1 MKYMIKSTIL
11 SFCLLSS
18 LDIKNAYAFLP
29 AQNGFTRTIPV
40 KPLNQRQ
47 YGFSRNNIATRM
59 SDSNRQEG
67 QDDEIERLRSMA
79 AKLRAEAS
87 ALEAEKVQQM
97 ADAADRAFRQF
108 DINQDGNIS
117 VAELKSGLEKAF
129 KTELSDQRVQKLME
143 EFDASGDGALQLD
156 EFVGVEQF
164 RNRLESL
171 AREEKR
177 QAREA
182 QEIATKQEAEVA
194 LAAARL
200 EILNDK
206 PPTTQ
211 DKALSLLP
219 YLFPLLDG
227 LTYGRTLLTSEGNEG
242 NPLVVGLA
250 LIYSLYRA
258 IPFQGFVAFFALSF
272 LAGNPSINRLIRFNM
287 QQAIFLDIALFFPG
301 LVTAIIGLVL
311 GGANVELPESVKDIG
326 NLGIFFTLAAT
337 ILYCCVSSI
346 VGQEPD
352 KIPFISESVQSRM
365 PTLDM
370 FDEEGR
376 FVPKDIRDEE
386 KTDEKSDDDKDKK

>member
-1 MKYMIKSTIL
+1 MKFIIKSTII
-11 SFCLLSS
+11 SICLLSS
-18 LDIKNAYAFLP
+18 FDIKNTNAYLP
-29 AQNGFTRTIPV
+29 AQNGFTRTITV
-40 KPLNQRQ
+40 KPLNRRQ
-47 YGFSRNNIATRM
+47 YGFSRTNVAIRM
-59 SDSNRQEG
+59 SDSSKQEG

-87 ALEAEKVQQM
+87 ILEAEKVQQM
-97 ADAADRAFRQF
+97 ADAADRAFRDF

-117 VAELKSGLEKAF
+117 VTELKSGLEKAF
-129 KTELSDQRVQKLME
+129 KTELSEQRVQKLME

-182 QEIATKQEAEVA
+182 QETAVKEEAEVA

-200 EILNDK
+200 DFLNDK

-211 DKALSLLP
+211 DKVLSLIP

-227 LTYGRTLLTSEGNEG
+227 LTYGRTILTSEGSEG
-242 NPLVVGLA
+242 NPLIVGLA

-258 IPFQGFVAFFALSF
+258 IPFQGFIAFFALSF
-272 LAGNPSINRLIRFNM
+272 LAGNPSLNRLIRFNM
-287 QQAIFLDIALFFPG
+287 QQAIFLDISLFFPG
-301 LVTAIIGLVL
+301 LVTAIIGLVA
-311 GGANVELPESVKDIG
+311 GGANVEIPESVNNIG
-326 NLGIFFTLAAT
+326 NLGIFVTLAAT

-346 VGQEPD
+346 AGQEPD
-352 KIPFISESVQSRM
+352 KIPFISESVKSRM

-370 FDEEGR
+370 FDDEGR
-376 FVPKDIRDEE
+376 FVPKDTREEE
-386 KTDEKSDDDKDKK
+386 KTDEKGGDDKDKK